1 MTMADEQEQ
10 PQLPD
15 KASQK
20 KGVSIQIMFPC
31 ESDDVAIG
39 IKKQID
45 EVVKDIPEKRY
56 TFNISEV

>member
-1 MTMADEQEQ
+1 MIGETPKQSELPAKSK
-10 PQLPD
+10 PQ
-15 KASQK
+15 

-31 ESDDVAIG
+31 ESDDMAID

-45 EVVKDIPEKRY
+45 EVVKDIKEKRY

>member
-1 MTMADEQEQ
+1 MADEQEQ
-10 PQLPD
+10 PGLPE
-15 KASQK
+15 KSKPK

-45 EVVKDIPEKRY
+45 AVVQDIKEKRY